1 MKKFFIWL
9 FGIILT
15 VCLIVVI
22 AFQVSVKP
30 GLYIF
35 SSVFNG
41 EVEIQNKTKFEQA
54 NQSVTAIKNLKY
66 TSKYQSNTFDIYYPK
81 NTTGKVPVIFWAH
94 GGGYIG
100 GDKVSIE
107 EFANYLVSETNVAV
121 IAMNYQIAP
130 ALKYPGQVEQMNELY
145 QYVAKSTEKYP
156 MLDLTQ
162 IFWGGDSAGAQ
173 IAGQYVAIQTNPSY
187 AEAMNFKPEIENDY
201 LKGFIS
207 YCGPLDLKQVTE
219 KQSDQLMMK
228 LFIRTVAWSLTGT
241 RNWQDSPKIEEIS
254 LVDKLTKDFPPTY
267 ITDGNNFSFQEQ
279 GIDFA
284 KQLEKLKV
292 PVTGLFYNQQKKEIN
307 HEYQFNYSTDEALN
321 CLNQT
326 IEFIHQQLA
335 INNEQLTMNN

>member
-9 FGIILT
+9 FGIILAI
-15 VCLIVVI
+15 VLIIVI

-41 EVEIQNKTKFEQA
+41 EVEIQNKNKFEKA

-66 TSKYQSNTFDIYYPK
+66 SSKYQSNTFDIYYPK
-81 NTTGKVPVIFWAH
+81 NTTEKVPVVFWAH

-100 GDKVSIE
+100 GDKASIE

-121 IAMNYQIAP
+121 IAMNYQVAP
-130 ALKYPGQVEQMNELY
+130 ELKYPGQVEQMNELY
-145 QYVAKSTEKYP
+145 QFIEKSTNKYP
-156 MLDLTQ
+156 MLDLKR

-173 IAGQYVAIQTNPSY
+173 IAGQYVAIQTNPDY
-187 AEAMNFKPEIENDY
+187 AKAMNFQPEIKSEY

-207 YCGPLDLKQVTE
+207 YCGPLDLKQVTQ
-219 KQSDQLMMK
+219 KQTDQFMMK

-241 RNWQDSPKIEEIS
+241 KNWQDSPKIEEIS
-254 LVDKLTKDFPPTY
+254 LVDKVTAAFPPTY

-284 KQLEKLKV
+284 NQLEKLNV
-292 PVTGLFYNQQKKEIN
+292 PVTTLFYNQEKKEIN
-307 HEYQFNYSTDEALN
+307 HEYQFNYDTKEALN

-326 IEFIHQQLA
+326 IEFIHSQL
-335 INNEQLTMNN
+335 N